1 MGVEVMNEKFPWSYI
16 LSNKKNPEDSVKVFE
31 SIIHQ
36 CIHYKKRME
45 DEDVDEK
52 KSVPVIQS
60 PAKDVS
66 MTPVEIST
74 RPRRKSGVFGSELAP
89 NRKRRSLSEA
99 LFGKFLNSSDN
110 ETVDIFTSMKSNE

>member
-1 MGVEVMNEKFPWSYI
+1 MNEKNPWSFL
-16 LSNKKNPEDSVKVFE
+16 LSNYKNPDDSVKVFD

-45 DEDVDEK
+45 EDEEIYSK

-60 PAKDVS
+60 PGNDVS
-66 MTPVEIST
+66 TPVENSSK
-74 RPRRKSGVFGSELAP
+74 PRRKSGVFGTELVS

-110 ETVDIFTSMKSNE
+110 ETVDIFTSMKTNNE